1 MHQDLGALRTKVSL
15 RSGARTPCVDHR
27 KKVVD
32 IHLVVVVDIGWATHA
47 WTPRVDHRKKIVDI
61 HLVVVGEIRRMS
73 APRACRKS

>member
-47 WTPRVDHRKKIVDI
+47 WTPRVDHRKKIVEI
-61 HLVVVGEIRRMS
+61 QLVVVGEIRR
-73 APRACRKS
+73 ACRRRGRR